1 MILVSVPTVLR
12 ISIIVHEALWVEL
25 DLGLSKLFF
34 CCGRRRPLNL
44 FCSVCVC
51 VYPKPYLTV
60 YCTVVCCRLL
70 LLYPGSVGAGLVRY
84 GKVPK
89 TGCHGKHSMSGG
101 AAIEAGSGDETIT
114 C

>member
-51 VYPKPYLTV
+51 VCTLNRTLPYTVPWYVAGFYYCILVLSAQGWYGTVRYPKQAAMESTA
-60 YCTVVCCRLL
+60 CR
-70 LLYPGSVGAGLVRY
+70 
-84 GKVPK
+84 
-89 TGCHGKHSMSGG
+89 
-101 AAIEAGSGDETIT
+101 AALPSKQALEMKR
-114 C
+114 